1 MTKELLKIELRKLLS
16 RKSIIAT
23 FLLVVF
29 INLTYFYF
37 FDYKWNDVYVTSG
50 DGKSVVAVEGKKSI
64 EIKKKIGNFFSGEIN
79 SKNVKEMKKEIKK
92 ISNGY
97 IGYNEDQKILLL
109 NKFKNQIALIKKYN
123 EKDGGMLNG
132 IKMGYCEGEE
142 KFVTS
147 FSNTMALSLGLLLIV
162 GVANI
167 YNEEKKSK
175 MMYIIGCTENGRT
188 KLTIAKLGATSIYC
202 ASLYIILFVLNLL
215 LYGMIYGFKG
225 LDCHIQ
231 SSLIFTNSI
240 YNITYGRLLIIMF
253 IIGIISCIAM
263 GIVVLIISAT
273 LKNSVAVTLMSI
285 LIYYFPVFFDM
296 SSVCPIIEKILEL
309 MPIYMINIKDICVSN
324 TLYFNQNIHMQ
335 IGGFLGLII
344 CILGWGFL
352 YKYMQKNKVWD
363 NK

>member
-16 RKSIIAT
+16 RKSVIAT

-37 FDYKWNDVYVTSG
+37 FDYRWDDVYVTSG
-50 DGKSVVAVEGKKSI
+50 NGKSVVAVEGKKSI

-123 EKDGGMLNG
+123 EKDGDMLNG
-132 IKMGYCEGEE
+132 MKMGYCEGEE

-231 SSLIFTNSI
+231 SSVIFINSI
-240 YNITYGRLLIIMF
+240 YNITYGQLLMIMF
-253 IIGIISCIAM
+253 IIWNNFVYCYGNCCTDNFSHFKKQCLSYTYVDFNILFSC
-263 GIVVLIISAT
+263 
-273 LKNSVAVTLMSI
+273 
-285 LIYYFPVFFDM
+285 FF
-296 SSVCPIIEKILEL
+296 
-309 MPIYMINIKDICVSN
+309 
-324 TLYFNQNIHMQ
+324 
-335 IGGFLGLII
+335 
-344 CILGWGFL
+344 
-352 YKYMQKNKVWD
+352 
-363 NK
+363 

>member
-1 MTKELLKIELRKLLS
+1 
-16 RKSIIAT
+16 
-23 FLLVVF
+23 
-29 INLTYFYF
+29 
-37 FDYKWNDVYVTSG
+37 
-50 DGKSVVAVEGKKSI
+50 
-64 EIKKKIGNFFSGEIN
+64 
-79 SKNVKEMKKEIKK
+79 
-92 ISNGY
+92 
-97 IGYNEDQKILLL
+97 
-109 NKFKNQIALIKKYN
+109 
-123 EKDGGMLNG
+123 
-132 IKMGYCEGEE
+132 
-142 KFVTS
+142 
-147 FSNTMALSLGLLLIV
+147 
-162 GVANI
+162 
-167 YNEEKKSK
+167 

-231 SSLIFTNSI
+231 SSVIFINSI
-240 YNITYGRLLIIMF
+240 YNITYGQLLMIMF

-263 GIVVLIISAT
+263 GIAVLIISAT
-273 LKNSVAVTLMSI
+273 LKNSVSVTLMSI

-335 IGGFLGLII
+335 IGGFLEVII
-344 CILGWGFL
+344 CVLGWGFL